1 MIRVIVMIILMTD
14 LLGGEDGDVSTLLD
28 LGVGLNLG
36 GGGEGPATAAGLLV
50 LDWGDGPLLPPV
62 HGLGQLGGLLGG
74 GGAHGAGGEPG
85 HPLVAAHV
93 TVLELLVSQVT
104 ELVNTWRDDNTFF
117 W

>member
-93 TVLELLVSQVT
+93 AVLELLVSQVA
-104 ELVNTWRDDNTFF
+104 ELVHTWRDGNTFF